1 MRSEGELSEDTLEE
15 IHTRVMRMHTL
26 MVEDGEDNFSRG
38 VLLVAEKLRTSIDR
52 PESRSRSF
60 CDAGDTFLSMWGGM
74 GSLGDFY
81 VATAPAEEADAR
93 NDEWRALSNSLF
105 SFFKNQRGP

>member
-60 CDAGDTFLSMWGGM
+60 CVDAS
-74 GSLGDFY
+74 
-81 VATAPAEEADAR
+81 VPTAWAPPPVSSSCPACT
-93 NDEWRALSNSLF
+93 
-105 SFFKNQRGP
+105 